1 MIYCKEL
8 KDKQF
13 DDKYALFKALKSNKD
28 DIIKRKKENNKLTTS
43 KELPTFEGVGTKKP
57 FKTEKGYFYAIINST
72 NIMDSHNDVHLGS
85 IWNKSAKEKNRKIF
99 YVVDHDLSVNGL
111 AVHKSD
117 VEIQLHNSTF
127 KDIGYDLDGETT
139 LLVYK
144 MPIESIL
151 HDKVAKIVA
160 SKEQMEQSVRMEYV
174 TIKLCI
180 NSDNEEFEE
189 EKADFDKY
197 IGKVANKSEVLEQG
211 YFFAVTE
218 AKIVD
223 EGSSVLKGSNSA
235 TTLIYHDDEEEEE
248 ENKNIEPLQDTQK
261 VEPSNEDTQ
270 KNTIDYNYLLTNL
283 KQK

>member
-1 MIYCKEL
+1 
-8 KDKQF
+8 
-13 DDKYALFKALKSNKD
+13 
-28 DIIKRKKENNKLTTS
+28 
-43 KELPTFEGVGTKKP
+43 
-57 FKTEKGYFYAIINST
+57 
-72 NIMDSHNDVHLGS
+72 
-85 IWNKSAKEKNRKIF
+85 
-99 YVVDHDLSVNGL
+99 
-111 AVHKSD
+111 
-117 VEIQLHNSTF
+117 
-127 KDIGYDLDGETT
+127 
-139 LLVYK
+139 

-160 SKEQMEQSVRMEYV
+160 SKGQMEQSVRMEYV

-235 TTLIYHDDEEEEE
+235 TTLIYHDDEEEE
-248 ENKNIEPLQDTQK
+248 NKNIEPLQDTQK